1 MSITKKLTYHH
12 SITELGNLQLR
23 IITNII
29 KDGKTIDKKYSE
41 PVTPENVNNIDDWDD
56 KSKEIVNVLI
66 NNEVKTAFE
75 NEKQT
80 MTGIGLEEIITHDR
94 TIEEDGKIAVR
105 RITRIFDD
113 GKEISKKYHRSWINP
128 GDNPDNNDVISKE
141 LAKKLHTQIVVDSY
155 KEKLNKV
162 DII

>member
-29 KDGKTIDKKYSE
+29 KDGKTIDKKYSA
-41 PVTPENVNNIDDWDD
+41 PVTPTDTNNIDDWDD
-56 KSKEIVNVLI
+56 KSKEIVNTLI
-66 NNEVKTAFE
+66 NPIVKKDF
-75 NEKQT
+75 NLEKQE
-80 MTGIGLEEIITHDR
+80 MTGIGLEEIITYDR
-94 TIEEDGKIAVR
+94 VIEEDGKIAVR

-113 GKEISKKYHRSWINP
+113 GKEISKKYHRSWIMP

-141 LAKKLHTQIVVDSY
+141 LAKKLHTQLVVDKY

-162 DII
+162 DIV